1 MIEREPAIVE
11 KRRADH
17 AGTHQRSLTI
27 NRLSQKRPRPTDPKT
42 PAAAPGPNRTSRPLT
57 ILRFV
62 TLACGVMAWAP
73 RYLLDAAILAGIA
86 LARP

>member
-1 MIEREPAIVE
+1 MIERNPAVVE
-11 KRRADH
+11 KRSRPCRHAPTPLDH
-17 AGTHQRSLTI
+17 QPLVAGASEA
-27 NRLSQKRPRPTDPKT
+27 TDRNT
-42 PAAAPGPNRTSRPLT
+42 PAVAPGPNRTSRPLT